1 MVKHL
6 MMKDDAY
13 GYPDNQQGSST
24 NLGRWIVFA
33 FVAALAIIL
42 TIAILS
48 ITTAENYIYALFWV
62 LPMVALLL
70 YAAYRWAHGR
80 PIAPTNVAEDD
91 KIFAQ
96 MSRHA
101 LPAEHVGDLDMYR
114 CPDCGLSFE
123 LTNAVVVDEKVVNCP
138 FCNTRLYI
146 E

>member
-1 MVKHL
+1 

-13 GYPDNQQGSST
+13 DYHDNQQGSSPGH
-24 NLGRWIVFA
+24 GRWIVFLLA
-33 FVAALAIIL
+33 VALAIVL
-42 TIAILS
+42 TIAMLS
-48 ITTAENYIYALFWV
+48 ITTAENYIYAIFWV
-62 LPMVALLL
+62 LPMVVLLL
-70 YAAYRWAHGR
+70 YAAYRWAQGR
-80 PIAPTNVAEDD
+80 SVAPTDVAEDS

-101 LPAEHVGDLDMYR
+101 LVAEHVGDLDMYR

-123 LTNAVVVDEKVVNCP
+123 LTNAIVVDDKVVNCP